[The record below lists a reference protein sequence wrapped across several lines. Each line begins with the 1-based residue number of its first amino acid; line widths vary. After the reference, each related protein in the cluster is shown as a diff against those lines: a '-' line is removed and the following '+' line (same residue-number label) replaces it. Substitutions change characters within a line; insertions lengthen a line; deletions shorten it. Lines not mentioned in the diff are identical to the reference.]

1 MSAPANN
8 EDLLGIPASKPEPV
22 DLLADITAASAPRP
36 TSVPMTHGEFLP
48 VRVPPPPGRI
58 VVMPPDP
65 TTEKAIK
72 ALTQQKIRQAFA
84 NLAHNNLDAVQSWLH
99 SVAQDSPARAVELFL
114 QLAEFSLPRLKATEV
129 TVTQNNSTRT
139 YTLEELKRQLEEP
152 G

>member
-1 MSAPANN
+1 MSAPVDNN
-8 EDLLGIPASKPEPV
+8 DLLGIPSKPKPV
-22 DLLADITAASAPRP
+22 DLLADISAAAPHP
-36 TSVPMTHGEFLP
+36 VPAPAPHGEFLP
-48 VRVPPPPGRI
+48 ARVPLPPGRI

-65 TTEKAIK
+65 TTEKAMK

-129 TVTQNNSTRT
+129 TVTQNNSSKT
-139 YTLEELKRQLEEP
+139 YTIDELKRQLEEP